1 VAVEVLYLVGT
12 VLALAKYDG
21 DRYKTYLASVR
32 AAPIIGLWELD
43 AGSATPMTV
52 GGVGWYEISIDSL
65 TRGMARSADGQLWR
79 MYLTYDEKKHTVG
92 MASRGGGGAVLYEWQ
107 VPDPQHMV
115 LVTVPP
121 KNATGTQSMPMTVI
135 FHRVVTPKEYPLLTR
150 GFHLVNE
157 WGYER

>member
-1 VAVEVLYLVGT
+1 VT
-12 VLALAKYDG
+12 
-21 DRYKTYLASVR
+21 
-32 AAPIIGLWELD
+32 I
-43 AGSATPMTV
+43 
-52 GGVGWYEISIDSL
+52 GGVGWHEISIDSL

-92 MASRGGGGAVLYEWQ
+92 MTSRGGGGAVLYDWQ
-107 VPDPQHMV
+107 VPDAQHMV

-121 KNATGTQSMPMTVI
+121 KNAKGPQAVPMTVT
-135 FHRVVTPKEYPLLTR
+135 FHRVETPKEYPLLTR